1 MAKDYY
7 QILGVSPSAHAAD
20 IKRAYRKLALL
31 YHPDRN
37 PDPSAELY
45 IKEVNEA
52 YDVLSNPETRRSYDL
67 SREHPQQTTFETSQ
81 QQRHR
86 DPAYKRPPNARP
98 KSNYKSDNEKIYEMM
113 VQYQQQA
120 RWTIIGAI
128 IFCGVLFLDL
138 VLPARKVT
146 DEILDVRHS
155 KQVISRGKYGEK
167 VTAKIIVFANSP
179 RLKISMDDGDY
190 FKVGDYVQINNSALF
205 NIALNITG
213 RDAYV
218 ADVPVS
224 IYGSFK
230 FGPIV
235 LIIICIVG
243 VLCFRKVEM
252 TFNLAIGAFFVVI
265 LNIIFV
271 LIS

>member
-7 QILGVSPSAHAAD
+7 EILGVSSSAHAAD

-37 PDPSAELY
+37 PDPSAELH

-52 YDVLSNPETRRSYDL
+52 YDVLSDPESRRAYDL
-67 SREHPQQTTFETSQ
+67 SRERPFLQTSETQQR
-81 QQRHR
+81 QRHR
-86 DPAYKRPPNARP
+86 DPAYRRPAGTKAR
-98 KSNYKSDNEKIYEMM
+98 SGYKSDNERIYEMM
-113 VQYQQQA
+113 VEYQRPA
-120 RWTIIGAI
+120 RWTIIGSVV
-128 IFCGVLFLDL
+128 FCGILFLDL
-138 VLPARKVT
+138 VLPSRKIT
-146 DEILDVRHS
+146 DEIIDVRHS
-155 KQVISRGKYGEK
+155 KQVISRGKFGEK
-167 VTAKIIVFANSP
+167 ITAKIIVFAKSP

-190 FKVGDYVQINNSALF
+190 FKVGDYVQINSSRIF
-205 NIALNITG
+205 NIALGIAG
-213 RDAYV
+213 RDGYV

-235 LIIICIVG
+235 LCIVSLVG
-243 VLCFRKVEM
+243 LFVFKEAEY
-252 TFNLAIGAFFVVI
+252 TFNLAVGCFFVMLI
-265 LNIIFV
+265 NIIFV